1 MFLIKTFYK
10 IYFHYI
16 LLFAFLFLEINA
28 QIRFEDGTLDSGID
42 FTHFAPRPRWCEIG
56 PTVVGSAT
64 NEELSLVFDQEKEFW
79 NSNGRLLTLD
89 EFANVHL
96 IKMNGSG
103 GAWID
108 YDEDGDWDLYLVNCQ
123 GEENITNILFKNNK
137 EMRKVTELLDLN
149 KIGWRPLFYPA
160 HKMPMYKNYEYIKS
174 KNLTISLCKRGIILP
189 SYPCLREI
197 DFKKIINVIR
207 SYFKD

>member
-1 MFLIKTFYK
+1 MFLIKTFYE
-10 IYFHYI
+10 IYFYYL
-16 LLFAFLFLEINA
+16 LLFAFLFVEINA

-42 FTHFAPRPRWCEIG
+42 FIHFAPRPRWCEIG

-89 EFANVHL
+89 EFANIHL

-123 GEENITNILFKNNK
+123 GEKNITNILFKNDGKGKFSRVLNTGL
-137 EMRKVTELLDLN
+137 EDNGEGMAASVADYNNDGYSDLFVTNYGNFKL
-149 KIGWRPLFYPA
+149 
-160 HKMPMYKNYEYIKS
+160 YKNNQRQFC
-174 KNLTISLCKRGIILP
+174 KN
-189 SYPCLREI
+189 
-197 DFKKIINVIR
+197 
-207 SYFKD
+207 